1 MVSVVLT
8 AANPYVQNSTIV
20 LVTVCVRRPSSVNVT
35 WDTMARTAVTT
46 LVKQLITV
54 QVTAPVLDMMFAG
67 VTFPG
72 REQRVTFQIAA
83 L

>member
-20 LVTVCVRRPSSVNVT
+20 LVTVCVWRPSSVNVT

-54 QVTAPVLDMMFAG
+54 QVTAPVLDMMFAS